1 MAYNDKTAQMLRDYY
16 SDTELLDQS
25 AAGNISS
32 DDLAQL
38 MQLPS
43 SDDFLTATEL
53 TSLIGTVGD
62 NTGTIIIDSIGQTET
77 VTTDFATLLY
87 NQQLEDL
94 FNAEHDISDLLDSIS
109 ATLNQNILDTQF
121 VLDDLLS
128 GYQTAIQSEIQADND
143 RIASVLDAISTNL
156 FTQIG
161 EVVGGVIDVVVD
173 ETSDILGLLAPSLDL
188 LQETTDLVV
197 DKTTNVAAAL
207 AEAIPEIGTVVA
219 SAVEGVG
226 SAVTTGFGVALD
238 GVMTGLGLDKLFDM
252 FAMVQSAIGEIS
264 KELGGLED
272 LEVRPGSWDAPLSYV
287 DGQNTVLGGLPWLG
301 TVIHTKH
308 PAEFERIGLDSKAWV
323 RPTPLD
329 SASTLE
335 HMRRFPD
342 SANQLRV
349 NLERAG
355 LSDERI
361 EQLLSITY
369 KPLGLAENLVALRRE
384 FISPEVFND
393 KLRALGLAQD
403 DIELAEKLS
412 MQLPPIGDLI
422 RMVVRDTFEPD
433 VVEEGKLSE
442 GFDTFP
448 VEFAE
453 QQGINPYWS
462 EKYWQAHWE
471 LPSLNQGFEML
482 HRGKI
487 DEAQLIALFK
497 AADLAPGYWEP
508 MQQIAFRPYSRVDV
522 RRMHLFGVL
531 DESQVLTS
539 YLDLGYDQE
548 KAQAL
553 TDFTIAYNESSKKVE
568 KVKERDL
575 TKSDIIGM
583 YNDGLLETAPALA
596 YLIDLGFSNG
606 EATVLI
612 EREDLQAEVKER
624 KADIQNVIEQAKI
637 KAITYEEAQD
647 RLAGLDL
654 TRTETN
660 KALSALARASQTR
673 TKTPSKSDLDS
684 WLGLNLITSGDYAE
698 ELRTLGYA
706 DRYVSLYVEETT
718 AETETD
724 LLSAEGK
731 AAVKREPRSV
741 SKGNL
746 DSLYQAEIITSDEY
760 ISGLTILGYRDSDIS
775 NLLQQQTIKIEERRL
790 DEAERLAR
798 GDEAAVKERLPSR
811 ALLGKLFLKG
821 LIDIDAYA
829 EGLTLLGFSGPN
841 IELLS
846 KLITAKGEEI
856 ASKQAGNTDEAE

>member
-1 MAYNDKTAQMLRDYY
+1 MGYNDKTAQMLRDYF
-16 SDTELLDQS
+16 SDTELLTQS

-43 SDDFLTATEL
+43 SEDFLTAADL
-53 TSLIGTVGD
+53 VGLIGDVELATESNIIEVITV
-62 NTGTIIIDSIGQTET
+62 IDDDI
-77 VTTDFATLLY
+77 TDYASLLY

-94 FNAEHDISDLLDSIS
+94 FNAEHDIEELLDGLS
-109 ATLNQNILDTQF
+109 ATLTQEVF
-121 VLDDLLS
+121 NTQSFLESTLAT
-128 GYQTAIQSEIQADND
+128 YQTAIQSEIQADSD
-143 RIASVLDAISTNL
+143 RIESVLDAISSSL
-156 FTQIG
+156 FTQISD
-161 EVVGGVIDVVVD
+161 VVGGVVDVVVD
-173 ETSDILGLLAPSLDL
+173 ETSDILGLVEPALDL
-188 LQETTDLVV
+188 LQETTDIVV

-238 GVMTGLGLDKLFDM
+238 GVMSGLGLDKLFEM
-252 FAMVQSAIGEIS
+252 FSMLQSAIGEIS

-272 LEVRPGSWDAPLSYV
+272 LEVRPGSWDAPLAYS
-287 DGQNTVLGGLPWLG
+287 DAQNTVLGGLPWLG

-308 PAEFERIGLDSKAWV
+308 PAEFERIALDSKAWV

-384 FISPEVFND
+384 FISPEVFTE

-442 GFDTFP
+442 GFDNFP

-482 HRGKI
+482 HRLPDFDDK
-487 DEAQLIALFK
+487 LTALFK
-497 AADLAPGYWEP
+497 AADLAPGYWED
-508 MQQIAFRPYSRVDV
+508 MKAISYRPYSRVDV

-531 DESQVLTS
+531 DESQVLRS
-539 YLDLGYDQE
+539 YLDLGYDQV

-583 YNDGLLETAPALA
+583 YNDGLLETAAALA
-596 YLIDLGFSNG
+596 YLIDLGFSDG

-624 KADIQNVIEQAKI
+624 KADIQNVIDQAKI
-637 KAITYEEAQD
+637 KAITYEDAQD

-684 WLGLNLITSGDYAE
+684 WLALNLITSGDYAE

-746 DSLYQAEIITSDEY
+746 DSLYQAEIISSDEY
-760 ISGLTILGYRDSDIS
+760 ISGLTILGYRESDIN
-775 NLLQQQTIKIEERRL
+775 NLLQQQTIKIEDRKL

-798 GDEAAVKERLPSR
+798 GETAAVKERLPSR
-811 ALLGKLFLKG
+811 ALLGKLYLKG
-821 LIDIDAYA
+821 LIDIEAYA